1 MCISILIPFYNTK
14 FEYFKECLDSIENQ
28 IFNKTYETII
38 INDGSNIEITN
49 KVKQYIK
56 TLKKEFIIY
65 DLDKNHGIVYA
76 LNFGLNKCTYNLVAR
91 MDSDDIMKLDR
102 LQKQYDYMSNNKE
115 CVILGGQCEIIDE
128 NTKKIKYTTKHNKI
142 INKQLLKKKR
152 LTWFINHPT
161 IMYKKD
167 IILKV
172 GPYNENLKGHAEDTY
187 LWIQLLKNG
196 YELYNLSDIIL
207 TYRDCPNSL
216 SHNFKFDIK
225 KDIIKW
231 IKSL

>member
-28 IFNKTYETII
+28 TFNKTYETII
-38 INDGSNIEITN
+38 INDGSNIDITN
-49 KVKQYIK
+49 KIKEYIK
-56 TLKKEFIIY
+56 TLKKEFKIY
-65 DLDKNHGIVYA
+65 DLDNNYGIVYA
-76 LNFGLNKCTYNLVAR
+76 LNFGLLKCSFNLIAR

-102 LQKQYDYMSNNKE
+102 LQKQYNYMLSNKE
-115 CVILGGQCEIIDE
+115 CVILGGQCEIIEE
-128 NTKKIKYTTKHNKI
+128 NTKKIKYVTNHNNIITKH
-142 INKQLLKKKR
+142 LVKKEE

-172 GPYNENLKGHAEDTY
+172 GPYNEDLKGHAEDTY

-196 YELYNLSDIIL
+196 YELHNLNDIIL
-207 TYRDCPNSL
+207 TYRDLPDSL
-216 SHNFKFDIK
+216 SHNFKFDVT

-231 IKSL
+231 INTL

>member
-65 DLDKNHGIVYA
+65 DLDKNYGIVYA
-76 LNFGLNKCTYNLVAR
+76 LNFGLNKCKYNLVAR

-102 LQKQYDYMSNNKE
+102 LQKQYDYMINNKE
-115 CVILGGQCEIIDE
+115 CVILGGQCDIIDE
-128 NTKKIKYTTKHNKI
+128 STKKVKYTTKHNSI
-142 INKQLLKKKR
+142 INKK
-152 LTWFINHPT
+152 FF
-161 IMYKKD
+161 
-167 IILKV
+167 
-172 GPYNENLKGHAEDTY
+172 
-187 LWIQLLKNG
+187 
-196 YELYNLSDIIL
+196 SDIFLVLLI
-207 TYRDCPNSL
+207 TR
-216 SHNFKFDIK
+216 SHRNNIQQYLHQEYYIVHCS
-225 KDIIKW
+225 KDR
-231 IKSL
+231 